1 MSKKRILAIGAHPDD
16 IEFGCAGTLIA
27 CADKGHEVSLLVMTE
42 GGQGG
47 ERSIRAREQE
57 KALEV
62 MGISSVFW
70 GGYQDTQV
78 PPGRESIEKME
89 EVLGRV
95 KPEVIF
101 CSFFDDTHQDHRNM
115 AQSVMSAT
123 RYVPNVLFYEGPTT
137 QNFNPQVFT
146 DIEKTMERKMDAL
159 RAHASQVMKTNI
171 AGISILEMAHS
182 CANFRG
188 IQARVKFAEAFYAQR
203 FFTDI

>member
-1 MSKKRILAIGAHPDD
+1 MKKKRILAIGAHPDD
-16 IEFGCAGTLIA
+16 IEFGCAGTLIN
-27 CADKGHEVSLLVMTE
+27 CTDKGHEVALLLMTK

-47 ERSIRAREQE
+47 GQAVREAEQE
-57 KALEV
+57 KALDV
-62 MGISSVFW
+62 MGVKSAFW
-70 GGYQDTQV
+70 AGYQDTRI
-78 PPGRESIEKME
+78 PLGREPIERIE
-89 EVLGRV
+89 EVLRQV

-115 AQSVMSAT
+115 AHAVMSAT

-137 QNFNPQVFT
+137 QNFNPHVFT
-146 DIEKTMERKMDAL
+146 DIEKNLDRKMEAL

-203 FFTDI
+203 YFADI